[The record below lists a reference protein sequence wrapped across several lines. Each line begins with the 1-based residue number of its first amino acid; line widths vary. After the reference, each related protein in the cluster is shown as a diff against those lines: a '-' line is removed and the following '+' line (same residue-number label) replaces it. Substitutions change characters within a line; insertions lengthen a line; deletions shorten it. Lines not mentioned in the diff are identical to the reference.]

1 MAEPL
6 PVNLAH
12 KPVFAVEGYD
22 AIDGPYAGNT
32 DAQHLSIGLA
42 QWNTAEIS
50 VKVWRHTGDKWSRQ
64 SEELPPHR
72 AVDLTL
78 LYCLTGL
85 ARANGNRA
93 ITAAHGNFRF
103 EVSLHQGDRSPS
115 TINSMLRV
123 LDGQSAELDAHMKDR
138 LLALAEVLD
147 DMKRQGL
154 L

>member
-1 MAEPL
+1 MAEPM

-50 VKVWRHTGDKWSRQ
+50 LKVWRHTGEKWSRQ

-72 AVDLTL
+72 VVDLAL
-78 LYCLTGL
+78 LYCLTRL
-85 ARANGNRA
+85 ARADGSEA
-93 ITAAHGNFRF
+93 ISAGHGNFQLD
-103 EVSLHQGDRSPS
+103 VTMKHGDRTSN
-115 TINSMLRV
+115 TVNSMLRV
-123 LDGQSAELDAHMKDR
+123 VDSQMEELDTHMRDR
-138 LLALAEVLD
+138 LLALSSVLD
-147 DMKRQGL
+147 DMKHRGL